1 MHRATTLILLLS
13 IVASGCG
20 TDGAEEEPEF
30 TLEFPHTV
38 TLGPEQGLV
47 ASTGEILGHAD
58 FINGDLVTYTNQ
70 TIKIQSGCEIS
81 QAHCRPL
88 HVCKK
93 TANSKPAVFEALNQ
107 VCSNY
112 ANEDDPSSLINAET
126 GMGFTLQLNTE
137 EGYGKFWVK
146 EVTGF
151 GDSAKVTLVYSLF
164 DPPQ

>member
-1 MHRATTLILLLS
+1 MRGIAAFIILLTGLLF
-13 IVASGCG
+13 AC
-20 TDGAEEEPEF
+20 DGDGEVGLEEL
-30 TLEFPHTV
+30 TIDFPHTV

-47 ASTGEILGHAD
+47 ASTGEILDHAD

-70 TIKIQSGCEIS
+70 TIKIQTGCEIS

-88 HVCKK
+88 HVCRL
-93 TANSKPAVFEALNQ
+93 TSQSKPYIFEAHNQ

-112 ANEDDPSSLINAET
+112 ANDEDPSILANAET
-126 GMGFTLQLNTE
+126 GVGFTIKLNTE
-137 EGYGKFWVK
+137 DGYGRFWVK

-164 DPPQ
+164 YMPE